1 MGGTEPEVRD
11 SVLSVCCRCQYN
23 LKMTELEKR
32 DISSVYYSIL
42 VHITRFM
49 YPDHL
54 LLFIIY
60 VNIIQRTL

>member
-1 MGGTEPEVRD
+1 MGGTEVRD
-11 SVLSVCCRCQYN
+11 SDLSVCCHCRLN